1 MKYSGEY
8 TREISF
14 PLGGIGTGSIGFDGG
29 GRLIDW
35 EIFGRP
41 SKGSYNGYTHFAIK
55 TVKDGKPLTYILNGD
70 FNKELMGQYMKK
82 QFCGYGFGPL
92 PQTMCGFPHFSK
104 SEFIGEFPI
113 ATLKLHDD
121 LFPADIRM
129 TAFNPFIP
137 CDEKNS
143 SLPAAFFEIE
153 TENTSDIPLDFDIAF
168 SVANPYDVSANEAYS
183 DGTIRAV
190 TLRNADECGKEST
203 SYGDLTVATDCHSSY
218 SQAYWYRGKWQ
229 DGIVM
234 FMNEFAS
241 GSGLSNR
248 TYETNGSHD
257 TSTLVARIKLGTHE
271 KGSVRFVLSWN
282 VPNACRY
289 WGTDE
294 EKKKTWKNYYATVF
308 DSSRETAKYAL
319 SQFSELYRRTLA
331 FKNAL
336 FSSSLPPVVIDAAAS
351 NLSVLK
357 SPTVSRLED
366 GSFYGFEGVHEES
379 GSCEGTCQ
387 HVWNYVYSL
396 FFLFPRLE
404 RSIRD
409 LEFKYSTEK
418 SGKTAFRLKLP
429 LGSEI
434 SPFRACLDGQMGS
447 VIKFYGDWKISGNDD
462 WLRENWDTIKKVVDY
477 ARSEENPDGWDRD
490 GDGVLE
496 GRQHHTLDMELFGP
510 SSWLEGMY
518 LAALKAASEMG
529 KYLGD
534 TEKAA
539 EYEALFERGRK
550 WTKSN
555 LFGGKYFIQKIDL
568 RDRGITDRYG
578 ASDDY
583 LNTET
588 GEIKYQIGGGSSID
602 QLLAQWHA
610 DILGLGDIFDAEQVK
625 IALPE
630 MMKNNFIG
638 RMRDF
643 ANPWRIFSLGDEAG
657 TVICAYPDGVKKPK
671 IPVPY
676 CEETMTGF
684 EYSFAGLLMSRGF
697 ISDGLKVTGAV
708 RDRFDGKKRNP
719 WNEFECGSN
728 YARSMAS
735 YALIPLLCGFEFDLP
750 HGYIGF
756 NPYIKSNFKSV
767 WSVDGAYG
775 TFETDADGKTAIIQ
789 IIEGE
794 ISLSSLGIKFA
805 EQVLSLKIDG
815 KEVGFTFS
823 DGIIGFEKV
832 TITEKAEIKI

>member
-14 PLGGIGTGSIGFDGG
+14 PLGGIGTGSIGFDG

-55 TVKDGKPLTYILNGD
+55 TVKDEKPLTYILNGD
-70 FNKELMGQYMKK
+70 FNRELMGQYMKK

-137 CDEKNS
+137 SDEKNS

-203 SYGDLTVATDCHSSY
+203 SYGDLTVATDCPSSY

-234 FMNEFAS
+234 FMNEFTS

-257 TSTLVARIKLGTHE
+257 TSTLVARIKLGAHE

-282 VPNACRY
+282 VPNACKY

-366 GSFYGFEGVHEES
+366 GSFYCFEGVHEES

-396 FFLFPRLE
+396 FFLFPKLE

-496 GRQHHTLDMELFGP
+496 GRQRHTLDMELFGP
-510 SSWLEGMY
+510 SSWLDGMY

-529 KYLGD
+529 KYLCD

-550 WTKSN
+550 WTKNN
-555 LFGGKYFIQKIDL
+555 LFGGKYFIQKINL

-588 GEIKYQIGGGSSID
+588 GEIKYQIGEGSSID

-697 ISDGLKVTGAV
+697 ISDGLKVAGAV

-728 YARSMAS
+728 YVRSMAS

-789 IIEGE
+789 IIEEE
-794 ISLSSLGIKFA
+794 IFLSSLGVKFA
-805 EQVLSLKIDG
+805 EQVLSLKIDE

-823 DGIIGFEKV
+823 DGIIGFKKV